1 MKHVFQLGVY
11 GNFWVGLCAVA
22 QAALTYRLIGAEC
35 SFYLLGVLFL
45 ATFFVY
51 NIGVLLDY
59 KLLVSNTNKF
69 VSIRTQVINEN
80 ATYLIWLIGAA
91 AVLILPITY
100 AALKPLSI
108 LVFMFAGLIS
118 IAYFLPVL
126 PSKKGLRQIP
136 GLKTLS
142 IGLIWTMSTVWIP
155 IIESSIAINNTDLI
169 RLLTERFL
177 LVIVLALVAD
187 VRDEAVDREN
197 RLATIVTY
205 IGVKKVKYLCIVLL
219 FVLLFVQCLWSCVN
233 SNAIHSYLFIAN
245 VAFSIVAIIV
255 VMHSF
260 NNRSSL
266 YHLFVVDGLTV
277 AQFLMVEITLVFL
290 V

>member
-22 QAALTYRLIGAEC
+22 QAALTYRLIGVQYSWA
-35 SFYLLGVLFL
+35 LLLVLFL

-59 KLLVSNTNKF
+59 KLLVSTKNKF
-69 VSIRTQVINEN
+69 VSIRTQVIREN
-80 ATYLIWLIGAA
+80 ARSLIYLIAA
-91 AVLILPITY
+91 AEIFISPIIY
-100 AALKPLSI
+100 GALKPLSI
-108 LVFMFAGLIS
+108 LIFMFAGLIS

-126 PSKKGLRQIP
+126 PSRKGLRQIP
-136 GLKTLS
+136 GLKTLI
-142 IGLIWTMSTVWIP
+142 IGLIWTMSTVWVP
-155 IIESSIAINNTDLI
+155 IIESGIALDNTVLM

-187 VRDEAVDREN
+187 ARDEVVDREN
-197 RLATIVTY
+197 RLTTIVTY
-205 IGVKKVKYLCIVLL
+205 IGVKKVKYVCIVLL
-219 FVLLFVQCLWSCVN
+219 VVECLLSGVN
-233 SNAIHSYLFIAN
+233 SNAIGSYLYIAN
-245 VAFSIVAIIV
+245 IVFSIVAILV
-255 VMHSF
+255 VWYSF

-277 AQFLMVEITLVFL
+277 AQFLMVEIALVLL